1 MIQMDAM
8 IPLDAMP
15 LVRARIDLNA
25 IRHNVCQLKA
35 KCRSQVTF
43 MAVVKADGYGHGA
56 VEVARAALE
65 SGAQWL
71 GVARLHEAV
80 ELRHAGIM
88 APILIFGY
96 VPPEQVPKL
105 LALALSTTVYNLEMA
120 TALSEAAVSLG
131 KPLNV
136 HVKIDTGM
144 GRVGLISNHA
154 LDETLQIAKLE
165 GIRIEGV
172 YTHFASADSRSEFD
186 QAYTRQQI
194 DRFEQVCATLLQKGI
209 DPGIRHAANSAGI
222 IEYKRA
228 HLDMVRAGIS
238 LYGLYPSG
246 DIDPGSIA
254 LMPAMSL
261 EATITSVREVPKGF
275 KVSYGMTYET
285 KKATRL
291 ASVPAG
297 YADGYSRLLSSKGE
311 MLVHG
316 KRAPICGRVCMDQ
329 TLIDVGHIQGVKPGD
344 TATLIGT
351 QNGESVTADD
361 LARLTRTIN
370 YEVVSSLTSRVG
382 RVYSGRDDSGP
393 DCA

>member
-1 MIQMDAM
+1 MDAM

>member
-15 LVRARIDLNA
+15 LVRARIDLTA

>member
-1 MIQMDAM
+1 
-8 IPLDAMP
+8 
-15 LVRARIDLNA
+15 
-25 IRHNVCQLKA
+25 
-35 KCRSQVTF
+35 
-43 MAVVKADGYGHGA
+43 
-56 VEVARAALE
+56 
-65 SGAQWL
+65 
-71 GVARLHEAV
+71 
-80 ELRHAGIM
+80 
-88 APILIFGY
+88 
-96 VPPEQVPKL
+96 
-105 LALALSTTVYNLEMA
+105 
-120 TALSEAAVSLG
+120 
-131 KPLNV
+131 
-136 HVKIDTGM
+136 
-144 GRVGLISNHA
+144 
-154 LDETLQIAKLE
+154 
-165 GIRIEGV
+165 EGV

-297 YADGYSRLLSSKGE
+297 YADGYSRLLSSKGK